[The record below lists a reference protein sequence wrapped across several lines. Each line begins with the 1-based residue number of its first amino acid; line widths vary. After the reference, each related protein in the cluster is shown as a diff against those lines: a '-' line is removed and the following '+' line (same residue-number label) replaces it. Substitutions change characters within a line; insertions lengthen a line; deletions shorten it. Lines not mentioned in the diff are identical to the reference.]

1 MEKYIKSNNSSSMSK
16 IEAFFQRR
24 LLAQKNLYAIK
35 LNSIDLNSKNK
46 TINFKKMLSNS
57 KKSIE
62 NSKINSIN
70 NNYNYTTQSTER
82 TVPQLLK
89 MNENY
94 PKRILSY
101 RERNNNKLK
110 YNKAEIKK
118 DLRKYTNNSTTFK
131 YFSQLNKEY
140 HPYTVNKAIRS
151 ILLASKEKETETHQK
166 IIQLKAIKSLLYNN
180 SKIYTNEITP
190 KHNYINKKLL
200 FRNNYN
206 NNNLSNSKNNT
217 YTKTTTPI
225 KTYLS
230 KKSKT
235 FKKRFSKFINI
246 SSIKKPNKTHYFSNK
261 KKDIELMDEVDI
273 HIFENDK
280 LNLMIKN
287 SLLNDIN
294 HDEINYKLFL
304 DYLKSLTNKIDF
316 HEDIYLVPH
325 IQNNLSLAKPFDNLV
340 LLNEKLRDK
349 NLLHKQVALS
359 MNKISIIKIL
369 LMNKREI
376 EMKKYM
382 EKNDFKPKR
391 KWSNND
397 ESLEKKI
404 GNQYEKKFQHFEL
417 TDYFGKCNNYN
428 IIGFANQKLKE
439 CIFYK
444 KFTKE

>member
-1 MEKYIKSNNSSSMSK
+1 MSK

-24 LLAQKNLYAIK
+24 LLDQKNLYTIK

-46 TINFKKMLSNS
+46 TINFKKILSNS
-57 KKSIE
+57 KKSLE

-70 NNYNYTTQSTER
+70 NNYNYPTQSTER

-89 MNENY
+89 MNQNY
-94 PKRILSY
+94 QKRILSY

-110 YNKAEIKK
+110 YNKTEIKK

-131 YFSQLNKEY
+131 YFNQLNKEY

-151 ILLASKEKETETHQK
+151 ILLVSKEKEKEMNQK
-166 IIQLKAIKSLLYNN
+166 IIQLKVIKSLLYNN

-190 KHNYINKKLL
+190 KHKYINKKLL
-200 FRNNYN
+200 FRNNFN
-206 NNNLSNSKNNT
+206 NNNLSNIKNNSN
-217 YTKTTTPI
+217 TKTNTPI
-225 KTYLS
+225 KTYMS

-235 FKKRFSKFINI
+235 FKKRFSKLFINL
-246 SSIKKPNKTHYFSNK
+246 SSIKKPNKTNNFSNK
-261 KKDIELMDEVDI
+261 KKDIELLDEVDV
-273 HIFENDK
+273 HLFENDK
-280 LNLMIKN
+280 LNRIIKN

-294 HDEINYKLFL
+294 HDEINYKLYL

-316 HEDIYLVPH
+316 HEDIYMVPH
-325 IQNNLSLAKPFDNLV
+325 IQNAFYLANPFDNLV

-369 LMNKREI
+369 LKNKREI

-382 EKNDFKPKR
+382 EKNDYKPKR
-391 KWSNND
+391 KWSSND

-404 GNQYEKKFQHFEL
+404 GNDYEEKFQHFEL